1 MSTPVI
7 AGAVRTPVGAF
18 MGALAPVPATE
29 LGALAIGEALRRAAV
44 PPDAVDDVLMGCIL
58 QAGLGQGPARLAA
71 MRAGL
76 PDRVPAT
83 TVNMLCG
90 SGLRA
95 VAMAAQAVRAGDAEV
110 VVAGGMESM
119 SNAPHVVPG
128 ARAGRRLGD
137 LSLTD
142 TLLRDGL
149 WCALTDQ
156 HMGGTAEVVA
166 ERYDVPREDQDAFAH
181 RSQMRAA
188 EAMEAG
194 RFDDEIVPVEVP
206 GRRGETVTVAR
217 DEHPRPETTME
228 ALAGLRPAFREGG
241 TVTAGNA
248 SGINDGA
255 AAMVVLSEERARAL
269 GVEPMARVLGYAWGG
284 VAPEIMGMGP
294 VDAVRDA
301 LDRAGLAI
309 GDIDLFEV
317 NEAFAAQAVAV
328 QRELGIDDEK
338 LNVNG
343 GAIALGHPVGAS
355 GARITATLLHEM
367 RRREARLGV
376 ASLCVGGGM
385 GVAMVVEALP

>member
-71 MRAGL
+71 MGAGL